1 LIHADLN
8 RRLLWSHCLSEHVE
22 GSDAPVRVADA
33 CCGIN
38 SQNFQESL
46 SSFWA
51 RIDGFRNGDVFSEL
65 KPGGGLVR
73 TWAVR
78 STMHTIPSKDYYVY
92 VLGGAG
98 ERLLKWIDTL
108 ARKRDY
114 PPREERRRL
123 LYEPVLEEV
132 KGRAVTEDEI
142 RKLVSPRAR
151 RLGLKEGVWTGIG
164 DMTFE
169 GLLVHAG
176 KRGSRS
182 VYMRSDEWIPGL
194 KAPPDRQACRA
205 ELLRKYIARHGPVSK
220 EDIMYWAYLTR
231 QQLDEALIGLS
242 AETTEVKMERSK
254 EPYIVLEKD
263 AGRKFPPPP
272 KAMVLPKYDSLMLTL
287 KDKSRFMDMRFYKL
301 VFGALGMV
309 RPTVL
314 VNGFVAAIWRKVVKK
329 TGASIE
335 VHALKKI
342 SSSDR
347 EAVERKFAEYGKY
360 AGLDVSVRWVRGKWV
375 HLPSR

>member
-1 LIHADLN
+1 M
-8 RRLLWSHCLSEHVE
+8 
-22 GSDAPVRVADA
+22 RVADA
-33 CCGIN
+33 CCGIQ

-51 RIDGFRNGDVFSEL
+51 RVEGFRNKDVLSEL

-92 VLGGAG
+92 ILGGAG
-98 ERLLKWIDTL
+98 ERLLNWIDTL
-108 ARKRDY
+108 ARKRNY
-114 PPREERRRL
+114 PPREERRKL
-123 LYEPVLEEV
+123 LYEPILEEV

-142 RKLVSPRAR
+142 RTLVSPRAR

-164 DMTFE
+164 DMAFL

-182 VYMRSDEWIPGL
+182 LYMRSEDWIPRL
-194 KAPPDRQACRA
+194 KAPPSRQACRV
-205 ELLRKYIARHGPVSK
+205 ELLRRYIARHGPVSK
-220 EDIMYWAYLTR
+220 EDIIYWAYLTR
-231 QQLDEALIGLS
+231 QQLEDALTGL
-242 AETTEVKMERSK
+242 AGEIVEVKMEHSK
-254 EPYIVLEKD
+254 EPFFALDQNVD
-263 AGRKFPPPP
+263 QKFPRPPG
-272 KAMVLPKYDSLMLTL
+272 AVVLPKYDSLMLTL
-287 KDKSRFMDMRFYKL
+287 KDKSRFMDMRYYKRI
-301 VFGALGMV
+301 FGALGMV

-314 VNGFVAAIWRKVVKK
+314 VDGFVAAIWRKVVKK
-329 TGASIE
+329 TVASIE

-342 SSSDR
+342 SGSDKK
-347 EAVERKFAEYGKY
+347 AVEQKFSEYGKY
-360 AGLDVSVRWVRGKWV
+360 TGLDVSVRWVRGKWV